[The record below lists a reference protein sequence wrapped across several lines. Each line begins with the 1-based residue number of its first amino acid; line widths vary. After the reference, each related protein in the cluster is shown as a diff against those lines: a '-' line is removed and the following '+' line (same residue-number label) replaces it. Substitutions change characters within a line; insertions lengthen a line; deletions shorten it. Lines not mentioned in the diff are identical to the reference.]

1 MVVNLKPSILN
12 LALFPIK
19 RLTYIYQQLMILLI
33 PAVVVQS
40 SEITLVFDFDLN
52 AFYRKNSS
60 LPLNSSL
67 TNDIIV
73 ANNSYYPRSL

>member
-12 LALFPIK
+12 LAFPIK
-19 RLTYIYQQLMILLI
+19 KLTYIYQQLIMMRII
-33 PAVVVQS
+33 PAVVVQP

-52 AFYRKNSS
+52 TFYRKNTP

-67 TNDIIV
+67 RNDIIV
-73 ANNSYYPRSL
+73 ANNS

>member
-1 MVVNLKPSILN
+1 MVVNLTPSILN
-12 LALFPIK
+12 LAFPIK

-33 PAVVVQS
+33 PAVVVQP

-52 AFYRKNSS
+52 AFYRKNSP

-67 TNDIIV
+67 RNDIIV

>member
-12 LALFPIK
+12 LAFPIK
-19 RLTYIYQQLMILLI
+19 RLTYIYQQFMMLLI
-33 PAVVVQS
+33 PAVLVQP

-52 AFYRKNSS
+52 AFYRKNTP

-67 TNDIIV
+67 GNDIIV
-73 ANNSYYPRSL
+73 ANDSHYPRSV

>member
-67 TNDIIV
+67 RNDIIV